1 MGKGSK
7 QKQLVKPGRD
17 LKKVKAGHKNSE
29 KGQRTDKKRDRKEM
43 PPKAKA
49 VETSRKTKEKENTE
63 KKNVEKERA
72 KPKKEQPKDV
82 KQEKDGKKQD
92 AKKAVPAS
100 KEKDEKKQDAKKGVT
115 VSKEKDEKKQD
126 EKKGVTVSKEKD
138 EKKHDA
144 NEGKERPSA
153 FKRPGVVLQRRV
165 SFKQPEI
172 AASATPSP
180 RRELFPSVD
189 SSPSISMESVQLWKD
204 EAKKKGI
211 SLEEFMEES
220 SRDLVDLT
228 VMQHMKQ
235 LVTENGDDTN
245 EDDEKKQEKGTEP
258 TEVETTESKDET
270 SQSDEDTESRMSCEE
285 GEEEEPGEG
294 SL

>member
-100 KEKDEKKQDAKKGVT
+100 KEKDEKKQD
-115 VSKEKDEKKQD
+115 

-220 SRDLVDLT
+220 SRAL
-228 VMQHMKQ
+228 
-235 LVTENGDDTN
+235 
-245 EDDEKKQEKGTEP
+245 
-258 TEVETTESKDET
+258 
-270 SQSDEDTESRMSCEE
+270 
-285 GEEEEPGEG
+285 
-294 SL
+294 